1 MDGVQEA
8 RSNTVST
15 DVFSIKFDNCRHVYP
30 IRLVRPIN
38 RYKVNEQEQ
47 LQEVL
52 DDLNSNSL
60 NLQDIISDNIKRSS
74 MKLAKNSNATY
85 GCEYCESCAIQ
96 PKDLKGIE
104 NIKKKINAQRKNIEE
119 QIKMIQSRAGPSS
132 DLKKI
137 EDLTKLKNNLVND
150 EKKEISSITS
160 RHLFWP
166 ASTFNGTPRTIESI
180 EEITNKIQNS
190 NQELSR
196 HEAKGFYGKSIL
208 LSQPN
213 FHFVYNISAEYMHS
227 VCIGAVKRLTEL
239 TFAVGENRPRIT
251 KRKLCDPKMYN
262 ELIKLVKVAKEFSRR
277 CRNLDFSVMKAS
289 EFRNLILFFL

>member
-1 MDGVQEA
+1 
-8 RSNTVST
+8 
-15 DVFSIKFDNCRHVYP
+15 
-30 IRLVRPIN
+30 
-38 RYKVNEQEQ
+38 
-47 LQEVL
+47 
-52 DDLNSNSL
+52 
-60 NLQDIISDNIKRSS
+60 
-74 MKLAKNSNATY
+74 
-85 GCEYCESCAIQ
+85 
-96 PKDLKGIE
+96 
-104 NIKKKINAQRKNIEE
+104 
-119 QIKMIQSRAGPSS
+119 MIQSRAGPSS

-213 FHFVYNISAEYMHS
+213 FHFVYNI
-227 VCIGAVKRLTEL
+227 LL
-239 TFAVGENRPRIT
+239 NRPRIT